1 MDCMNL
7 WLQLGLPLHVRYTGS
22 ATPRRVKGAFG
33 KAAETE
39 TLKASRL
46 KRVEE
51 NRMKK
56 AEGGAPQLC
65 KDCGKEP
72 RKVSDTSTTYSYCRA
87 CDTQRMRVYRAR
99 KKREQSEK
107 T

>member
-22 ATPRRVKGAFG
+22 ATPRRVKGAFSLSG
-33 KAAETE
+33 KAGDEP
-39 TLKASRL
+39 
-46 KRVEE
+46 KRVA
-51 NRMKK
+51 KK
-56 AEGGAPQLC
+56 KEGTAKEGVPLLC